1 MSSSSGAHVQPSVQ
15 QVRAA
20 ARAIGSCLAG
30 RKYAVVGG
38 AACAMLGSKR
48 ETQDV
53 DFVVPQGNTRQ
64 TKLLLSNDPLDDFHV
79 AKGTL
84 YTTYKSTPA
93 VDIEI
98 LTPPALFQEWF
109 DYSTPVS

>member
-1 MSSSSGAHVQPSVQ
+1 MSSSSGADNRPSVQ

-30 RKYAVVGG
+30 RKYAIVGG
-38 AACAMLGSKR
+38 AACAVLGSTR
-48 ETQDV
+48 ETRDV

-64 TKLLLSNDPLDDFHV
+64 TKMLLKNDPHDDFHV
-79 AKGTL
+79 AKGTF
-84 YTTYKSTPA
+84 YTTYKTTPP

-98 LTPPALFQEWF
+98 LTPPALFQESF